1 MPKSTLLI
9 RLCLFAGFSLL
20 WFWTPGDALSGEPF
34 SESWQRLETKYTTIC
49 YRTLSDLDKFDRTV
63 AYSPGQW
70 EFPNPFRKPEPADK
84 LQKIGRKLDTLYERV
99 QEILDMRKWFKKV
112 SINLYADKKQLAAAY
127 VELYRQP
134 CQVRAW
140 YAFKLN
146 TIYVN
151 VDDVHEEILAHEMAH
166 AIIDHYLLVRPPAA
180 AAEILARYVHTH
192 IYD

>member
-1 MPKSTLLI
+1 L
-9 RLCLFAGFSLL
+9 RLFVCLSILFVCSPQNGFSEE
-20 WFWTPGDALSGEPF
+20 SF
-34 SESWQRLETKYTTIC
+34 SESWQSLETKYTAIHYHTVN
-49 YRTLSDLDKFDRTV
+49 DLYKFDRMV

-70 EFPNPFRKPEPADK
+70 GFPSLFKKSDPKDRLE
-84 LQKIGRKLDTLYERV
+84 KIGRKVDTLYERV

-112 SINLYADKKQLAAAY
+112 SINLYADKKELDAAY
-127 VELYRQP
+127 FELYRQP
-134 CQVRAW
+134 CQIRAW
-140 YAFKLN
+140 YAYEFN

-151 VDDVHEEILAHEMAH
+151 VDDTHEEILAHEMAH

>member
-9 RLCLFAGFSLL
+9 RLCLFAGFGLL
-20 WFWTPGDALSGEPF
+20 WFWSPQNVLSAEPF
-34 SESWQRLETKYTTIC
+34 SESWQRLETKHTTIC
-49 YRTLSDLDKFDRTV
+49 YRTPSDLDKFDRMV

-70 EFPNPFRKPEPADK
+70 VFPNPFRKSVSEDR
-84 LQKIGRKLDTLYERV
+84 LQKMGQKIDTLYERV

-112 SINLYADKKQLAAAY
+112 SINLYADKKALDAAY

-140 YAFKLN
+140 YEFTFN

-151 VDDVHEEILAHEMAH
+151 VDDTQEEILAHEMAH

>member
-1 MPKSTLLI
+1 M
-9 RLCLFAGFSLL
+9 RLFVCLSILFFCSPQNGFSEE
-20 WFWTPGDALSGEPF
+20 SF
-34 SESWQRLETKYTTIC
+34 SESWQSLETKYTAIHYHTV
-49 YRTLSDLDKFDRTV
+49 SDLYKFDRMI

-70 EFPNPFRKPEPADK
+70 VFPNPFRKPESKDR
-84 LQKIGRKLDTLYERV
+84 LQKIGQKIDTLYERV

-112 SINLYADKKQLAAAY
+112 SINLYADKKELAAAY

-134 CQVRAW
+134 CQIRAW
-140 YAFKLN
+140 YAYEFN

-151 VDDVHEEILAHEMAH
+151 VDDTHEEILAHEMAH

>member
-9 RLCLFAGFSLL
+9 RLCLFAGFNLL

-70 EFPNPFRKPEPADK
+70 ELPNPFKKTEPADK
-84 LQKIGRKLDTLYERV
+84 LQKIGRKVDTLYERV

-112 SINLYADKKQLAAAY
+112 SINLYADKKELAAAY
-127 VELYRQP
+127 VDLYRQP

-140 YAFKLN
+140 YVFTLN